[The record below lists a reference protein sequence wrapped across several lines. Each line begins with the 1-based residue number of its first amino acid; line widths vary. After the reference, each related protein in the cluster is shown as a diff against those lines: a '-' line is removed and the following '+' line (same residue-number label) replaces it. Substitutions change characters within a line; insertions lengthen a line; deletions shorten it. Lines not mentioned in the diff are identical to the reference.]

1 MEIFA
6 FWALLALLVGVL
18 ASSFGRNG
26 FGWFLIALVLSP
38 LIGGVALLIAGK
50 KDGGASQ
57 RASGPT
63 MKCPEC
69 REEILQEARVC
80 KHCGHR
86 LLTPEE
92 ALARESA
99 ASIRVRNRRLLALA
113 IVGAM
118 AYIIYNSNT

>member
-6 FWALLALLVGVL
+6 FWAFLALLIGAL

-38 LIGGVALLIAGK
+38 LIGGIALLIAGR
-50 KDGGASQ
+50 KDESPSL
-57 RASGPT
+57 RTRGPT

-69 REEILQEARVC
+69 REEVLQEARVC

-86 LLTPEE
+86 LLTQEE
-92 ALARESA
+92 ATAREAA
-99 ASIRVRNRRLLALA
+99 ASISTRNRRLLALA
-113 IVGAM
+113 IIGVM
-118 AYIIYNSNT
+118 AYIIYNGNT